1 MLVVIVAV
9 IVPEGEDNMNIIQTP
24 APIAI
29 ENLKKYFEDKNT
41 FYKINYADSKLKGSK
56 LLTYLSNLDL
66 PCDIDIDTTSAEFK
80 ELLLDYLHHP
90 LVVNIPIL
98 ELSTI
103 GLLHEFKGLDNFG
116 HSSFI
121 EQNIEI
127 IRSWTSK
134 LDSLSLYNMY
144 VINLPE
150 FKDFVMAHPIN
161 EDNTTVGINFVSL
174 LKHEYFY
181 KFFEVIDQSKL
192 QVYKAYYDQ
201 NMFKGNSLY
210 SFWANENNP
219 MFIITKAIAEGS
231 TSPDDYIAAK
241 QETINELQNATP
253 I

>member
-1 MLVVIVAV
+1 MLAATVVA

-24 APIAI
+24 APIPI
-29 ENLKKYFEDKNT
+29 DNLKKYFEDKNT

-90 LVVNIPIL
+90 LIVNIPIL

-103 GLLHEFKGLDNFG
+103 GLLHEFKGLNNFG
-116 HSSFI
+116 YSSFI

-144 VINLPE
+144 VINSPE
-150 FKDFVMAHPIN
+150 FKDFVMSHPIN

-181 KFFEVIDQSKL
+181 KFFDVIDQSNL

-201 NMFKGNSLY
+201 NMFKGNNLY

-219 MFIITKAIAEGS
+219 MFILTRAIAEGEITGAEYS
-231 TSPDDYIAAK
+231 NAVNQTITEMENVSPI
-241 QETINELQNATP
+241 
-253 I
+253 